1 MHTLSFLCWRS
12 LDQQGLFFD
21 ANLQAGANGLA
32 HSVHK
37 QKEATLTKQGRNP
50 KRKSRSMNGLR

>member
-1 MHTLSFLCWRS
+1 MHTLSFLCWRP

-32 HSVHK
+32 HSVLNK
-37 QKEATLTKQGRNP
+37 KKATLTSKAATQTVNRVQ
-50 KRKSRSMNGLR
+50 